1 MDSNLRVRLVFE
13 DEHILS
19 KSQRSQGLQQS
30 WLLVKPNQHPNFS
43 QLSDHLLHLFGLHQ
57 SCPHGLVLSMDGFVL
72 PPFESTCF
80 LKDKE
85 IISVKKKGR
94 KSSNVVKVAD
104 KNGSADELEIVKG
117 VELLA
122 NEEFNKES
130 GGYQSDSEDDEDA
143 NAVEN
148 TLGGNALS
156 KKRKAS
162 EGLVGST
169 TKKHKVAVPDGAKK
183 DHRTNKNKGRHDD
196 GVLVRKSHH
205 KKEKSSK
212 TKTKPDTEN
221 ISESTESSSSD
232 ESSKSVKSDQ
242 LEENDKE
249 NKDTSPAPTK
259 KLPSRSARRKKAKR
273 QWLRAMAKI
282 GKKEEVCDT
291 KRPVGD
297 IRRPL
302 KQKERRPRTEKKEV
316 ISQSKGLLHWK
327 QSHEGYNKY
336 KKEDSAPVLARPGH
350 IRFDPLDEDEAVPE
364 SQVSMENFQWNGI
377 TSKKQGQKWGIE
389 KISSTQRNDHT
400 NNDGDHSDTH
410 NIVKDIVISS
420 TIEFNELPPLPGNM
434 PKEGHVIAYRL
445 LELSSSWTPEPSE
458 FRVGRVLWYK
468 PESKSIMLAPV
479 PEYPVV
485 LEKLDGDEPASQQD
499 IPLYK
504 EDGSLE
510 IDFRSLIDVRIVKI
524 DETNSGKDAT
534 VKVGGGPV
542 GNENATSSLSED
554 KQKQIP
560 DKGDGEV
567 NLWDHFTEDS
577 NTKKIELS
585 EDNGWSTWTEGASR
599 KNAPSYRAWRGSA
612 LGPTMS
618 RLRSK
623 QGK

>member
-1 MDSNLRVRLVFE
+1 
-13 DEHILS
+13 
-19 KSQRSQGLQQS
+19 
-30 WLLVKPNQHPNFS
+30 
-43 QLSDHLLHLFGLHQ
+43 
-57 SCPHGLVLSMDGFVL
+57 MDGFVL

-350 IRFDPLDEDEAVPE
+350 IRFDPLDEGRKEKNGLPVRIDAEEAKMYMRSSFFIE
-364 SQVSMENFQWNGI
+364 TKETAGEKYGWEMGATSRENFQWNGI

>member
-232 ESSKSVKSDQ
+232 ESSKS
-242 LEENDKE
+242 
-249 NKDTSPAPTK
+249 
-259 KLPSRSARRKKAKR
+259 LPSRSARRKKAKR

-291 KRPVGD
+291 KRPVAKTHE
-297 IRRPL
+297 PL
-302 KQKERRPRTEKKEV
+302 FLNYSRNSIYNFGMSLLQ
-316 ISQSKGLLHWK
+316 LHWK